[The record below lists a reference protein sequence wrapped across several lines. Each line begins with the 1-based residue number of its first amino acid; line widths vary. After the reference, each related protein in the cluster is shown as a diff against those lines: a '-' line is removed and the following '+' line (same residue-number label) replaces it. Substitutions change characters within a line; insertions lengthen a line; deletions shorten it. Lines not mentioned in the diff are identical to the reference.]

1 MSLFWTMRGGV
12 EEAGSQGATAGRQA
26 AARRVGEAEDR
37 VDRALL
43 ACEAMWSL
51 LREKLGLTDIDLVE
65 RFNQL
70 DLTDGKL
77 DGKMRKTAVSC
88 PKCGKAISRR
98 MARCMYCGQA
108 IAHDPFV

>member
-1 MSLFWTMRGGV
+1 MSLFWSMRGMMEDV
-12 EEAGSQGATAGRQA
+12 ESPDAASGRQV
-26 AARRVGEAEDR
+26 AARRAEQAADR

-51 LREKLGLTDIDLVE
+51 LREKLNLTDIDLVE

-98 MARCMYCGQA
+98 MAKCMYCGQA